1 MLNMIIENRIIESLA
16 GQFAHSPQQL
26 NYRHETDAEIVRLS
40 DGCTLAITTDS
51 IAEEIAAGLYT
62 DPCLIGWMTVMVN
75 LSDLAAVG
83 AQPVGLVISEILTHS
98 CTDGFLAGLHKGIRD
113 ACHACGTFVL
123 GGDINHGDRL
133 ILTGTAIGTCL
144 NGEFLSRIGSRPGDL
159 LFASNKLGRGN
170 AFALSALSGSFGMP
184 RFIHDAEEIDALF
197 QPCAR
202 LKEGQALCGLA
213 TSCMDTSDG
222 VIATLD
228 QIMRLNHVGFAF
240 DTDWSASLDLWARR
254 IAQEAAIPEWLLLA
268 GQHGEFELLF
278 TVSPERIDELM
289 LRADENHFEP
299 VLLGEVKSEQGITL
313 PMEAGTIQ
321 LDTAHIRNCADGAY
335 GNIQRYLQELLRMDR
350 EIREGVINHASNRN
364 L

>member
-1 MLNMIIENRIIESLA
+1 MLNAIIENRIIESLA

-26 NYRHETDAEIVRLS
+26 NSRHETDAEIVRLS

-144 NGEFLSRIGSRPGDL
+144 NGEFLSRTGSRAGDL
-159 LFASNKLGRGN
+159 LFASNRLGCGN
-170 AFALSALSGSFGMP
+170 AFALAALSGSFGLP
-184 RFIHDAEEIDALF
+184 LFIHDAKETETVF
-197 QPCAR
+197 QPRAR
-202 LKEGQALCGLA
+202 LKEGRALCGLA

-222 VIATLD
+222 VIAALD
-228 QIMRLNHVGFAF
+228 QMMRLNHVGFAF
-240 DTDWSASLDLWARR
+240 NTDWSASLDSWAQRVSL
-254 IAQEAAIPEWLLLA
+254 EAGIPEWLLLA
-268 GQHGEFELLF
+268 GRHGEFELLF

-289 LRADENHFEP
+289 LRAEENHFKP
-299 VLLGEVKSEQGITL
+299 ILLGEVKSEPAITL
-313 PMEAGTIQ
+313 PMEAGNIQ
-321 LDTAHIRNCADGAY
+321 LDTARIRNCADTTG
-335 GNIQRYLQELLRMDR
+335 GKVQSYLEELLSMDR
-350 EIREGVINHASNRN
+350 EIREGVINHASD
-364 L
+364 